1 MTLVGK
7 REETEAPWIQFKKPV
22 LHCMPVLNVNKI
34 GKRAFRKLVDG
45 YDALASQNLQ
55 PLPEADHDPTRAA
68 IDEVIADLQNPKFL
82 YPTLI
87 PRSRTDHL
95 SGHH

>member
-1 MTLVGK
+1 
-7 REETEAPWIQFKKPV
+7 
-22 LHCMPVLNVNKI
+22 MPVLNVNKI

-68 IDEVIADLQNPKFL
+68 IDEVIADALKLPNFDILRELLAREPIISLDITKL
-82 YPTLI
+82 T
-87 PRSRTDHL
+87 
-95 SGHH
+95 GN